1 MAKRK
6 FSKIFPATITFGD
19 EVVISETKK
28 EVVYAMSRMASI
40 QHPNGQVKN
49 RTVMAFGDQLNEVKD
64 AIFPGNTVELAV
76 QYEGGTVKVVGFPLE
91 EAA

>member
-49 RTVMAFGDQLNEVKD
+49 K
-64 AIFPGNTVELAV
+64 
-76 QYEGGTVKVVGFPLE
+76 K
-91 EAA
+91 